1 MGEYLLDHH
10 GVFNAGDHFHD
21 AATFATCLDI
31 DVENALQ
38 SLRPGHGCATFGLR
52 LVLRF
57 IGRLG
62 LAASATPGG
71 RHQSAVLAIG
81 GKYTVETGQVYS
93 RFRHQCR
100 QLGNEIQRLKD
111 DVGSAVVAG
120 RLELVSDIP

>member
-1 MGEYLLDHH
+1 MIQYPIDDVLVLDTR
-10 GVFNAGDHFHD
+10 DD
-21 AATFATCLDI
+21 PDRSATKTADLDV

-100 QLGNEIQRLKD
+100 QLGNEIQRI
-111 DVGSAVVAG
+111 GPN
-120 RLELVSDIP
+120 R